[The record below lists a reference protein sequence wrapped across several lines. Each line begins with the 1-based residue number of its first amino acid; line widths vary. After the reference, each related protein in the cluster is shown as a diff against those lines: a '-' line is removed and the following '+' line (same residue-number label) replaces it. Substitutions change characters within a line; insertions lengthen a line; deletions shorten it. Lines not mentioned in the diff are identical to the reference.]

1 MSNLFFD
8 IFTSGIDF
16 SLPGNGGPEC
26 LAHTSYTER
35 AVESVLSVLTF
46 STAII
51 AGLKVSERLG
61 SKDIHGLI
69 LHENPSLVISNKTT
83 TKNISGTCKTLCYI
97 QCRKM
102 EIQYSSCLAVIFN
115 AHYMD
120 SRSCIQGCNQA
131 IHFCCK

>member
-1 MSNLFFD
+1 MVSVTKKIYYLNPYFQVTETHYCKEMSNLFFD

-51 AGLKVSERLG
+51 AGLKVSARLG
-61 SKDIHGLI
+61 SKNIHGLI
-69 LHENPSLVISNKTT
+69 L
-83 TKNISGTCKTLCYI
+83 
-97 QCRKM
+97 
-102 EIQYSSCLAVIFN
+102 
-115 AHYMD
+115 
-120 SRSCIQGCNQA
+120 
-131 IHFCCK
+131 